1 MWSAFEVMRKNKE
14 FNELESLKYFNSFF
28 VLRPIVNERGSCGSC
43 VADHLTFQIDNLL
56 SVWRICGMAR
66 LPSLVI
72 KLFLWP
78 FPLFSFSKLNKQQFE
93 ELELFQTV
101 LQIIVKH
108 RLMTTCAEEKKVLL
122 ISIKLRALKYVDDRD
137 RLFVFGCVTKQMSER
152 SVKVI
157 KLLTFIRYRELNV
170 NSELVRMSGEVKLNK
185 AERHNLWEMNGLKME
200 SIIWFHLRMFKRT
213 KNLEQLQ
220 TAAFWVWMKNFV
232 IKFRYFQRF
241 GFA

>member
-1 MWSAFEVMRKNKE
+1 M
-14 FNELESLKYFNSFF
+14 
-28 VLRPIVNERGSCGSC
+28 
-43 VADHLTFQIDNLL
+43 
-56 SVWRICGMAR
+56 
-66 LPSLVI
+66 
-72 KLFLWP
+72 
-78 FPLFSFSKLNKQQFE
+78 
-93 ELELFQTV
+93 

-185 AERHNLWEMNGLKME
+185 AERHNL
-200 SIIWFHLRMFKRT
+200 
-213 KNLEQLQ
+213 
-220 TAAFWVWMKNFV
+220 
-232 IKFRYFQRF
+232 
-241 GFA
+241 